1 MVYPRRAAGFFLFK
15 KSLIV
20 CDLSQSGTASHN
32 HTRRQRP
39 CEEAA
44 AGGRGDTLGLY
55 TPAESLHVPRL
66 SYARHGVAYLPCQ
79 TGRKQRVSGGWEHGA
94 CLGPLQASQRQRHV
108 ENSALPGSLSS
119 ASRRVFRSAVP
130 SDNNCFFFHSLEVL
144 EVKKKITE
152 NYHKVFFTYQEH

>member
-1 MVYPRRAAGFFLFK
+1 MYLALCMVYPRRAAVFFYK

-44 AGGRGDTLGLY
+44 AGRRGHTLGLY

-66 SYARHGVAYLPCQ
+66 SYARHGGGLSPVPDGEKTTGLGRLGARGMSWPLAGVAEATPCREQ
-79 TGRKQRVSGGWEHGA
+79 CPPCPLHRVE
-94 CLGPLQASQRQRHV
+94 CFEASILV
-108 ENSALPGSLSS
+108 IIT
-119 ASRRVFRSAVP
+119 V
-130 SDNNCFFFHSLEVL
+130 FFFTLSRS
-144 EVKKKITE
+144 
-152 NYHKVFFTYQEH
+152 

>member
-1 MVYPRRAAGFFLFK
+1 MVYPRRAAGFFYK

-44 AGGRGDTLGLY
+44 AGRRGHTLGLY

-66 SYARHGVAYLPCQ
+66 SYARHGGGLSPVPD
-79 TGRKQRVSGGWEHGA
+79 GEKQRVSGGWEHGA

-108 ENSALPGSLSS
+108 ENSALPVLCIASS
-119 ASRRVFRSAVP
+119 ISKRRS
-130 SDNNCFFFHSLEVL
+130 
-144 EVKKKITE
+144 
-152 NYHKVFFTYQEH
+152 